1 MVKIRLNWNR
11 ATDPVQGWGIVS
23 FFQNQLLRNWT
34 LLNKTMLIL
43 SLSIFINLFMLAW
56 DLFVLYQPQFYPWV
70 NLAVIHTHLSLGM
83 IFMSVFIGLLLLCHF
98 CSQQR
103 WVEKF
108 MPMLSVQL
116 FTLVLLIHGY
126 FVGSFSPAT
135 MVGYVGWACVG
146 LILFDRKIIYCALA
160 PATIV
165 LLLLNYLST
174 FAGLPYAPLFN
185 MEPMNQTVMHPFW
198 VMSMFFFL
206 VPLMLVCLFLF
217 EILLSQWRIREAT
230 IATLSRID
238 PLTNVMNR
246 RSIANQLEQLHQ
258 QRKALYSVVL
268 LDLDHFKN
276 INDQFGHSMGDQVL
290 VQVAR
295 CLAYN
300 IRDLDVIGR
309 FGGEE
314 FILLLPNTTTA
325 QAQSV
330 AERCRLAISH
340 LNFIT
345 EYQQEFS
352 VSASFGISSS
362 VSADEPHLIISQA
375 DQALYAVKAD
385 GRNQVKIFT
394 DLAID

>member
-1 MVKIRLNWNR
+1 MNKIRLNWNR

-56 DLFVLYQPQFYPWV
+56 DLFVLYHPQFYPWV

-268 LDLDHFKN
+268 LDLDHFKH
-276 INDQFGHSMGDQVL
+276 INDNYGHDMGDQVL
-290 VQVAR
+290 IQVAE
-295 CLAYN
+295 CLAQHV
-300 IRDLDVIGR
+300 REQDMIGR

-314 FILLLPNTTTA
+314 FILLLPNTTTE
-325 QAQSV
+325 QAQHV
-330 AERCRLAISH
+330 AERCRIALTE
-340 LNFIT
+340 LNFVY
-345 EYQQEFS
+345 EQQPFS
-352 VSASFGISSS
+352 ISASFGVSSS
-362 VSADEPHLIISQA
+362 QNASEPQQIIRQA
-375 DQALYAVKAD
+375 DQALYAVKTA
-385 GRNQVKIFT
+385 GRNQVQIYCK
-394 DLAID
+394 

>member
-1 MVKIRLNWNR
+1 MNKIRLNWNR

-135 MVGYVGWACVG
+135 MVGYVGWAGVG

-185 MEPMNQTVMHPFW
+185 MEPMNQTVMNPFW

-268 LDLDHFKN
+268 LDLDHFKH
-276 INDQFGHSMGDQVL
+276 INDNYGHDMGDQVL
-290 VQVAR
+290 VNVAK
-295 CLAYN
+295 CLAN
-300 IRDLDVIGR
+300 NLRDRDMIGR

>member
-1 MVKIRLNWNR
+1 MNKIRLNWNR

-135 MVGYVGWACVG
+135 MVGYVGWAGVG

-268 LDLDHFKN
+268 LDLDHFKH
-276 INDQFGHSMGDQVL
+276 INDNYGHDMGDQVL
-290 VQVAR
+290 IQVAE
-295 CLAYN
+295 CLAQHV
-300 IRDLDVIGR
+300 REQDMIGR

-314 FILLLPNTTTA
+314 FILLLPNTTTE
-325 QAQSV
+325 QAQHV
-330 AERCRLAISH
+330 AERCRIALTE
-340 LNFIT
+340 LNFVY
-345 EYQQEFS
+345 EQQPFS
-352 VSASFGISSS
+352 ISASFGISSS
-362 VSADEPHLIISQA
+362 QNASEPQQIIRQA
-375 DQALYAVKAD
+375 DQALYAVKTA
-385 GRNQVKIFT
+385 GRNQVQIYCK
-394 DLAID
+394 

>member
-1 MVKIRLNWNR
+1 MNKIRLNWNR

-56 DLFVLYQPQFYPWV
+56 DLFVLYHPQFYPWV

-116 FTLVLLIHGY
+116 FTLVLLLHGY
-126 FVGSFSPAT
+126 FVGSFSPTT
-135 MVGYVGWACVG
+135 MVGYVGWAGVG
-146 LILFDRKIIYCALA
+146 LILFERRVVYFSLF
-160 PATIV
+160 PATIF
-165 LLLLNYLST
+165 LLLCNYLSMIGSIT
-174 FAGLPYAPLFN
+174 YAPLFN
-185 MEPMNQTVMHPFW
+185 MQAMQQTILHPFW
-198 VMSMFFFL
+198 LQSLLFFL
-206 VPLMLVCLFLF
+206 VPLILSCWFLF
-217 EILLSQWRIREAT
+217 EILLTQWRIREAT

-246 RSIANQLEQLHQ
+246 RSISNHLERLHQ
-258 QRKALYSVVL
+258 QPNQLYSIVL

-276 INDQFGHSMGDQVL
+276 INDHFGHSVGDQVL
-290 VQVAR
+290 VNVAK
-295 CLAYN
+295 CLAN
-300 IRDLDVIGR
+300 NLRDRDMIGR

-314 FILLLPNTTTA
+314 FIILLPNTSTT
-325 QAQSV
+325 QAKSI
-330 AERCRLAISH
+330 AERCRIAISQ
-340 LNFIT
+340 LSFIS
-345 EYQQEFS
+345 EDHQEFS

-362 VSADEPHLIISQA
+362 QNASESHLIISQA
-375 DQALYAVKAD
+375 DQALYAVKAN
-385 GRNQVKIFT
+385 GRNQVKVFSE
-394 DLAID
+394 LVG

>member
-56 DLFVLYQPQFYPWV
+56 DLFVLYHPQFYPWV

-217 EILLSQWRIREAT
+217 EILLSQWRTREAT
-230 IATLSRID
+230 IEKFSRLD
-238 PLTNVMNR
+238 PLTNLMNR

-268 LDLDHFKN
+268 LDLDHFKH
-276 INDQFGHSMGDQVL
+276 INDNYGHDMGDQVL
-290 VQVAR
+290 IQVAE
-295 CLAYN
+295 CLAQHV
-300 IRDLDVIGR
+300 REQDMIGR

-314 FILLLPNTTTA
+314 FILLLPNTTTE
-325 QAQSV
+325 QAQHV
-330 AERCRLAISH
+330 AERCRIALTE
-340 LNFIT
+340 LNFVY
-345 EYQQEFS
+345 EQQPFS
-352 VSASFGISSS
+352 ISASFGISSS
-362 VSADEPHLIISQA
+362 QNASEPQQIIRQA
-375 DQALYAVKAD
+375 DQALYAVKTA
-385 GRNQVKIFT
+385 GRNQVQIYCK
-394 DLAID
+394 

>member
-1 MVKIRLNWNR
+1 MNKIRLNWNR

-268 LDLDHFKN
+268 LDLDHFKH
-276 INDQFGHSMGDQVL
+276 INDNYGHDMGDQVL
-290 VQVAR
+290 IQVAE
-295 CLAYN
+295 CLAQHV
-300 IRDLDVIGR
+300 REQDMIGR

-314 FILLLPNTTTA
+314 FILLLPNTTTE
-325 QAQSV
+325 QAQHV
-330 AERCRLAISH
+330 AERCRIALTE
-340 LNFIT
+340 LNFVY
-345 EYQQEFS
+345 EQQQPFS
-352 VSASFGISSS
+352 ISASFGISSS
-362 VSADEPHLIISQA
+362 QNASEPQQIIRQA
-375 DQALYAVKAD
+375 DQALYAVKTA
-385 GRNQVKIFT
+385 GRNQVQIYCK
-394 DLAID
+394 

>member
-217 EILLSQWRIREAT
+217 EILLTQWRIREAT

-290 VQVAR
+290 VNVAK
-295 CLAYN
+295 CLAN
-300 IRDLDVIGR
+300 NLRDRDMIGR

-314 FILLLPNTTTA
+314 FILLLPNTTTE
-325 QAQSV
+325 QAQHV
-330 AERCRLAISH
+330 AERCRIALTE
-340 LNFIT
+340 LNFVY
-345 EYQQEFS
+345 EQQPFS
-352 VSASFGISSS
+352 ISASFGISSS
-362 VSADEPHLIISQA
+362 QNASEPQQIIRQA
-375 DQALYAVKAD
+375 DQALYAVKTA
-385 GRNQVKIFT
+385 GRNQVQIYCK
-394 DLAID
+394 

>member
-135 MVGYVGWACVG
+135 MVGYVGWAGVG

-290 VQVAR
+290 VNVAK
-295 CLAYN
+295 CLAN
-300 IRDLDVIGR
+300 NLRDRDMIGR

-314 FILLLPNTTTA
+314 FILLLLNTTTA

>member
-135 MVGYVGWACVG
+135 MVGYVGWAGVG

-290 VQVAR
+290 VNVAK
-295 CLAYN
+295 CLAN
-300 IRDLDVIGR
+300 NLRDRDMIGR

-314 FILLLPNTTTA
+314 FILLLPNTTTE
-325 QAQSV
+325 QAQHV
-330 AERCRLAISH
+330 AERCRIALTE
-340 LNFIT
+340 LNFVY
-345 EYQQEFS
+345 EQQPFS
-352 VSASFGISSS
+352 ISASFGISSS
-362 VSADEPHLIISQA
+362 QNASEPQQIIRQA
-375 DQALYAVKAD
+375 DQALYAVKTA
-385 GRNQVKIFT
+385 GRNQVQIYCK
-394 DLAID
+394 

>member
-56 DLFVLYQPQFYPWV
+56 DLFVLYHPQFYPWV

-116 FTLVLLIHGY
+116 FTLVLLLHGY
-126 FVGSFSPAT
+126 FVGSFSPTT
-135 MVGYVGWACVG
+135 MVGYVGWAGVG

-268 LDLDHFKN
+268 LDLDHFKH
-276 INDQFGHSMGDQVL
+276 INDNYGHDMGDQVL
-290 VQVAR
+290 IQVAE
-295 CLAYN
+295 CLAQHV
-300 IRDLDVIGR
+300 REQDMIGR

-314 FILLLPNTTTA
+314 FILLLPNTTTE
-325 QAQSV
+325 QAQHV
-330 AERCRLAISH
+330 AERCRIALTE
-340 LNFIT
+340 LNFVY
-345 EYQQEFS
+345 EQQPFS
-352 VSASFGISSS
+352 ISASFGISSS
-362 VSADEPHLIISQA
+362 QNASEPQQIIRQA
-375 DQALYAVKAD
+375 DQALYAVKTA
-385 GRNQVKIFT
+385 GRNQVQIYCK
-394 DLAID
+394 

>member
-1 MVKIRLNWNR
+1 MNKIRLNWNR

-116 FTLVLLIHGY
+116 FTLVLLLHGY

-268 LDLDHFKN
+268 LDLDHFKH
-276 INDQFGHSMGDQVL
+276 INDNYGHDMGDQVL
-290 VQVAR
+290 IQVAE
-295 CLAYN
+295 CLAQHV
-300 IRDLDVIGR
+300 REQDMIGR

-314 FILLLPNTTTA
+314 FILLLPNTTTE
-325 QAQSV
+325 QAQHV
-330 AERCRLAISH
+330 AERCRIALTE
-340 LNFIT
+340 LNFVY
-345 EYQQEFS
+345 EQQPFS
-352 VSASFGISSS
+352 ISASFGISSS
-362 VSADEPHLIISQA
+362 QNASEPQQIIRQA
-375 DQALYAVKAD
+375 DQALYAVKTA
-385 GRNQVKIFT
+385 GRNQVQIYCK
-394 DLAID
+394 

>member
-43 SLSIFINLFMLAW
+43 SLIIFINLFMLAW

-268 LDLDHFKN
+268 LDLDHFKH
-276 INDQFGHSMGDQVL
+276 INDNYGHDMGDQVL
-290 VQVAR
+290 IQVAE
-295 CLAYN
+295 CLAQHV
-300 IRDLDVIGR
+300 REQDMIGR

-314 FILLLPNTTTA
+314 FILLLPNTTTE
-325 QAQSV
+325 QAQHV
-330 AERCRLAISH
+330 AERCRIALTE
-340 LNFIT
+340 LNFVY
-345 EYQQEFS
+345 EQQPFS
-352 VSASFGISSS
+352 ISASFGISSS
-362 VSADEPHLIISQA
+362 QNASEPQQIIRQA
-375 DQALYAVKAD
+375 DQALYAVKTA
-385 GRNQVKIFT
+385 GRNQVQIYCK
-394 DLAID
+394 

>member
-1 MVKIRLNWNR
+1 MNKIRLNWNR

-135 MVGYVGWACVG
+135 MVGYVGWAGVG

-185 MEPMNQTVMHPFW
+185 MEPMNQTVMNPFW

-290 VQVAR
+290 VNVAK
-295 CLAYN
+295 CLAN
-300 IRDLDVIGR
+300 NLRDRDMIGR

-314 FILLLPNTTTA
+314 FILLLPNTTTE
-325 QAQSV
+325 QAQHV
-330 AERCRLAISH
+330 AERCRIALTE
-340 LNFIT
+340 LNFVY
-345 EYQQEFS
+345 EQQQPFS
-352 VSASFGISSS
+352 ISASFGVSSS
-362 VSADEPHLIISQA
+362 QNASEPQQIIRQA
-375 DQALYAVKAD
+375 DQALYAVKTA
-385 GRNQVKIFT
+385 GRNQVQIYCK
-394 DLAID
+394 

>member
-56 DLFVLYQPQFYPWV
+56 DLFVLYHPQFYPWV

-135 MVGYVGWACVG
+135 MVGYVGWAGVG

-268 LDLDHFKN
+268 LDLDHFKH
-276 INDQFGHSMGDQVL
+276 INDNYGHDMGDQVL
-290 VQVAR
+290 IQVAE
-295 CLAYN
+295 CLAQHV
-300 IRDLDVIGR
+300 REQDMIGR

-314 FILLLPNTTTA
+314 FILLLPNTTTE
-325 QAQSV
+325 QAQHV
-330 AERCRLAISH
+330 AERCRIALTE
-340 LNFIT
+340 LNFVY
-345 EYQQEFS
+345 EQQPFS
-352 VSASFGISSS
+352 ISASFGISSS
-362 VSADEPHLIISQA
+362 QNASEPQQLIRQA
-375 DQALYAVKAD
+375 DQALYAVKTA
-385 GRNQVKIFT
+385 GRNQVQIYCK
-394 DLAID
+394 

>member
-56 DLFVLYQPQFYPWV
+56 DLFVLYHPQFYPWV

-268 LDLDHFKN
+268 LDLDHFKH
-276 INDQFGHSMGDQVL
+276 INDNYGHCMGDQVL
-290 VQVAR
+290 IQVAE
-295 CLAYN
+295 CLAQHV
-300 IRDLDVIGR
+300 REQDMIGR

-314 FILLLPNTTTA
+314 FILLLPNTTTE
-325 QAQSV
+325 QAQHV
-330 AERCRLAISH
+330 AERCRIALTE
-340 LNFIT
+340 LNFVY
-345 EYQQEFS
+345 EQQPFS
-352 VSASFGISSS
+352 ISASFGISSS
-362 VSADEPHLIISQA
+362 QNASEPQQIIRQA
-375 DQALYAVKAD
+375 DQALYAVKTA
-385 GRNQVKIFT
+385 GRNQVQIYCK
-394 DLAID
+394 

>member
-185 MEPMNQTVMHPFW
+185 MEPMNQTVMNPFW

-268 LDLDHFKN
+268 LDLDHFKH
-276 INDQFGHSMGDQVL
+276 INDNYGHDMGDQVL
-290 VQVAR
+290 IQVAE
-295 CLAYN
+295 CLAQHV
-300 IRDLDVIGR
+300 REQDMIGR

-314 FILLLPNTTTA
+314 FILLLPNTTTE
-325 QAQSV
+325 QAQHV
-330 AERCRLAISH
+330 AERCRIALTE
-340 LNFIT
+340 LNFVY
-345 EYQQEFS
+345 EQQQPFS
-352 VSASFGISSS
+352 ISASFGVSSS
-362 VSADEPHLIISQA
+362 QNASEPQQIIRQA
-375 DQALYAVKAD
+375 DQALYAVKTA
-385 GRNQVKIFT
+385 GRNQVQIYCK
-394 DLAID
+394 

>member
-1 MVKIRLNWNR
+1 MNKIRLNWNR

-185 MEPMNQTVMHPFW
+185 MEPMNQTVMNPFW

-217 EILLSQWRIREAT
+217 EILLSQWRTREAT
-230 IATLSRID
+230 IEKFSRLD

-268 LDLDHFKN
+268 LDLDHFKH
-276 INDQFGHSMGDQVL
+276 INDNYGHDMGDQVL
-290 VQVAR
+290 IQVAE
-295 CLAYN
+295 CLAQHV
-300 IRDLDVIGR
+300 REQDMIGR

-314 FILLLPNTTTA
+314 FILLLPNTTTE
-325 QAQSV
+325 QAQHV
-330 AERCRLAISH
+330 AERCRIALTE
-340 LNFIT
+340 LNFVY
-345 EYQQEFS
+345 EQQQPFS
-352 VSASFGISSS
+352 ISASFGVSSS
-362 VSADEPHLIISQA
+362 QNASEPQQIIRQA
-375 DQALYAVKAD
+375 DQALYAVKTA
-385 GRNQVKIFT
+385 GRNQVQIYCK
-394 DLAID
+394 

>member
-43 SLSIFINLFMLAW
+43 SLSISINLFMLAW

-206 VPLMLVCLFLF
+206 VPLMLVFLFLF

-268 LDLDHFKN
+268 LDLDHFKH
-276 INDQFGHSMGDQVL
+276 INDNYGHDMGDQVL
-290 VQVAR
+290 IQVAE
-295 CLAYN
+295 CLAQHV
-300 IRDLDVIGR
+300 REQDMIGR

-314 FILLLPNTTTA
+314 FILLLPNTTTE
-325 QAQSV
+325 QAQHV
-330 AERCRLAISH
+330 AERCRIALTE
-340 LNFIT
+340 LNFVY
-345 EYQQEFS
+345 EQQPFS
-352 VSASFGISSS
+352 ISASFGISSS
-362 VSADEPHLIISQA
+362 QNASEPQQLIRQA
-375 DQALYAVKAD
+375 DQALYAVKTA
-385 GRNQVKIFT
+385 GRNQVQIYCK
-394 DLAID
+394 

>member
-1 MVKIRLNWNR
+1 MNKIRLNWNR

-116 FTLVLLIHGY
+116 FTLVLLLHGY

-135 MVGYVGWACVG
+135 MVGYVGWAGVG

-268 LDLDHFKN
+268 LDLDHFKH
-276 INDQFGHSMGDQVL
+276 INDNYGHDMGDQVL
-290 VQVAR
+290 IQVAE
-295 CLAYN
+295 CLAQHV
-300 IRDLDVIGR
+300 REQDMIGR

-314 FILLLPNTTTA
+314 FILLLPNTTTE
-325 QAQSV
+325 QAQHV
-330 AERCRLAISH
+330 AERCRIALTE
-340 LNFIT
+340 LNFVY
-345 EYQQEFS
+345 EQQPFS
-352 VSASFGISSS
+352 ISASFGISSS
-362 VSADEPHLIISQA
+362 QNASEPQQIIRQA
-375 DQALYAVKAD
+375 DQALYAVKTA
-385 GRNQVKIFT
+385 GRNQVQIYCK
-394 DLAID
+394 